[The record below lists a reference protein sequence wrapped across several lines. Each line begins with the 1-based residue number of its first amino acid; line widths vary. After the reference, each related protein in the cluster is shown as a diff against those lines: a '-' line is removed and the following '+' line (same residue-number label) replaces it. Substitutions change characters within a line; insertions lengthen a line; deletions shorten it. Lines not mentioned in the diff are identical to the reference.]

1 MKGIG
6 LMIKLKVKVFIF
18 IEKGLV
24 IQESGYKICSM
35 DMGWR
40 DGSIMHL
47 MLGHTKTDI
56 KMAMANSY
64 GVMQEFTKENLRI
77 TILMVRGY
85 IFGMME
91 GNIRANGRIIKCMG
105 EDYFHGLMADNMKG
119 NI

>member
-1 MKGIG
+1 
-6 LMIKLKVKVFIF
+6 
-18 IEKGLV
+18 
-24 IQESGYKICSM
+24 M
-35 DMGWR
+35 DMGLR
-40 DGSIMHL
+40 DGSIMLL
-47 MLGHTKTDI
+47 MLGHTKTEI

-64 GVMQEFTKENLRI
+64 GVMQEFTRENLRI

-105 EDYFHGLMADNMKG
+105 EDYFHGSMEDNMKG